1 MEAQRL
7 SKVREVIEQQEI
19 DALLISSPFNRRYV
33 TGFTGTAGWAVIT
46 QDQAWLVTDFRY
58 VSQAGQQAKAFE
70 VVQHG
75 GQPLELIREKLSA
88 AGVKKMGFEKHHV
101 PFADYETYERTFAG
115 IELTPIG
122 DVIEK
127 LRGIKDEGE
136 QHCIRKAIEIT
147 EKAFA
152 FILGVMK
159 PGVTEREVA
168 AELEYFMRKN
178 GAVSSAYPII
188 VASGARSALPHGL
201 ASDKPLGM
209 DEFVTMDFGANYE
222 GYCSDLTRTVFIGKP
237 TERHREIYKIVLEA
251 NQSVLEG
258 LKPGMTGKEGDS
270 LAREY
275 ISGRGYGDYF
285 GHGLGHAFG
294 LEIHEPMRFSQQ
306 TEDKLEPGMIMTVEP
321 GIYLPDFGGI
331 RIEDNILVTD
341 TGIEVLTTSNKELI
355 VL

>member
-1 MEAQRL
+1 MKAQRL
-7 SKVREVIEQQEI
+7 GKAREAIAGQEL

-46 QDQAWLVTDFRY
+46 QSQAWLVTDFRY
-58 VSQAGQQAKAFE
+58 VRQAEQQAMEFE
-70 VVQHG
+70 VVRHEG
-75 GQPLELIREKLSA
+75 NPLELIRDKLGA
-88 AGVKKMGFEKHHV
+88 AGIRNMGFEKHHV

-115 IELTPIG
+115 IELVPTG
-122 DVIEK
+122 NVIEK
-127 LRGIKDEGE
+127 LRGIKDEEE
-136 QHCIRKAIEIT
+136 QRCIRKAIEIT
-147 EKAFA
+147 EQAFA
-152 FILGVMK
+152 FILDVMK

-168 AELEYFMRKN
+168 TELEYFMRKK
-178 GAVSSAYPII
+178 GAVSSAYPTI

-209 DEFVTMDFGANYE
+209 NEFVTLDFGANYD

-237 TERHREIYKIVLEA
+237 TERHREIYGIVLDA
-251 NQSVLEG
+251 NKSVLEG
-258 LKPGMTGKEGDS
+258 LKPGMTGKEGDA

-275 ISGRGYGDYF
+275 ISRRGYGEYF

-306 TEDKLEPGMIMTVEP
+306 TEDRLEPGMIMTVEP
-321 GIYLPDFGGI
+321 GIYLPDFGGV

>member
-1 MEAQRL
+1 MKARRLGKAREAIAR
-7 SKVREVIEQQEI
+7 QEL

-46 QDQAWLVTDFRY
+46 QEQAWLVTDFRY
-58 VSQAGQQAKAFE
+58 VRQAEQQAMEFE

-75 GQPLELIREKLSA
+75 GEPLEFIREKLST

-101 PFADYETYERTFAG
+101 PFADYEAYERTFTG
-115 IELTPIG
+115 IELAPTG
-122 DVIEK
+122 NVIEK
-127 LRGIKDEGE
+127 LRGIKDEEE
-136 QHCIRKAIEIT
+136 QRCIRKAIEIT
-147 EKAFA
+147 EQAFA

-168 AELEYFMRKN
+168 TELEYFMRKK
-178 GAVSSAYPII
+178 GAVSSAYPTI

-209 DEFVTMDFGANYE
+209 NEFVTLDFGANYD

-237 TERHREIYKIVLEA
+237 TERHREIYGIVLDA
-251 NQSVLEG
+251 NKSVLEG
-258 LKPGMTGKEGDS
+258 LKPGMTGKEGDA

-275 ISGRGYGDYF
+275 ISRRGYGEYF

-294 LEIHEPMRFSQQ
+294 LEIHELMRFSKQ
-306 TEDKLEPGMIMTVEP
+306 TEDRLEPGMIMTVEP
-321 GIYLPDFGGI
+321 GIYLPDFGGV
-331 RIEDNILVTD
+331 RIEDDILITD